1 MPFDLK
7 HGAHIV
13 LSEDKRAQEL
23 ARTQEN
29 IKLEPSLA
37 DVVEEMTPFAYLFP
51 DIVDNADNRLPE
63 DNPEAVVAGLNALGS
78 AMIDEA
84 TPPEEDSTIPPV
96 YTYWGQFIDHDL
108 TASTDRTT
116 ATSDI
121 TQEDLRPVPPVQV
134 TESLKNLRR
143 PALDLDSVYA
153 DGPAIFPFRP
163 TEAQGFFDGAK
174 FRIGTNA
181 TDQPPIPPTAEVPPP
196 ADDLAR
202 DLPRIGPLLD
212 AGVIREDEVPE
223 SIREKEHFRFNA
235 FIGDMR
241 NDENL
246 IVAQFHLAVLR
257 FHNAA
262 VDWIANHHS
271 GYRNQHRLFR
281 RARRLTRRHYQWLVV
296 HDFLRTITIQGT
308 VDRMLFGGLNHYGP
322 RDGQL
327 FMPLEFSVAAFR
339 FGHSMVRAVYDHN
352 RNFGRGANVLENS
365 PFNLL
370 FLFTGN
376 GTLPNGTVQ
385 PFGGQGATLPFSWI
399 IEWDRFI
406 DKNSPFPDRFAR
418 KIDTRLA
425 PPLAD
430 MVNEGNK
437 DQVSERVRE
446 LLKHLARR
454 NLLRGYSLSLPTGQA
469 AANALGVTPLS
480 GNELRQGNS
489 DAINTILQENGFL
502 VRTPLWYYILKE
514 SEVRANGN
522 TLGEVGSRI
531 VAETIVGLIVNDPD
545 SFLNNWWTPARG
557 VKLPNGDPIV
567 TIGDF
572 FRFAG
577 VLA

>member
-1 MPFDLK
+1 M
-7 HGAHIV
+7 
-13 LSEDKRAQEL
+13 
-23 ARTQEN
+23 
-29 IKLEPSLA
+29 
-37 DVVEEMTPFAYLFP
+37 
-51 DIVDNADNRLPE
+51 
-63 DNPEAVVAGLNALGS
+63 
-78 AMIDEA
+78 
-84 TPPEEDSTIPPV
+84 
-96 YTYWGQFIDHDL
+96 
-108 TASTDRTT
+108 
-116 ATSDI
+116 
-121 TQEDLRPVPPVQV
+121 
-134 TESLKNLRR
+134 
-143 PALDLDSVYA
+143 
-153 DGPAIFPFRP
+153 
-163 TEAQGFFDGAK
+163 
-174 FRIGTNA
+174 
-181 TDQPPIPPTAEVPPP
+181 PPP

-430 MVNEGNK
+430 MVNEGNN